1 MLMVWSVNLMKIIIV
16 GVPCVGKS
24 TVGKILANK
33 INYKFFDFDF
43 EVEKYFDS
51 HITFLKR
58 EYPFERTYREKVSVV
73 LGKILKENND
83 NFIIAMPPS
92 GLMDHYWRLI
102 KKDDSLIT
110 IALKDR
116 AKNILERITFYDDYS
131 KPMESP
137 VTKENEKYYLKDIS
151 LDIEYFGRSYK
162 KAKIQSKIAGK
173 SAFQVAD
180 DLRELLFAEVDYK
193 VTANEL

>member
-1 MLMVWSVNLMKIIIV
+1 MKIIIV
-16 GVPCVGKS
+16 GVSCVGKS
-24 TVGKILANK
+24 TVGKILADQ
-33 INYKFFDFDF
+33 IGYKFFDFDF
-43 EVEKYFDS
+43 EVEKYFNS

-73 LGKILKENND
+73 LSKILKENND
-83 NFIIAMPPS
+83 KFILAMPPS
-92 GLMDHYWRLI
+92 GLMDNYWRII

-110 IALKDR
+110 IALRDK

-137 VTKENEKYYLKDIS
+137 VTKENEKYYLKGIS

-162 KAKIQSKIAGK
+162 KAKIQKNIDGK
-173 SAFQVAD
+173 NAFQVAD
-180 DLRELLFAEVDYK
+180 ELILLLADSWM
-193 VTANEL
+193 

>member
-1 MLMVWSVNLMKIIIV
+1 MKIIIV
-16 GVPCVGKS
+16 GVSCVGKS
-24 TVGKILANK
+24 TVGKILADK
-33 INYKFFDFDF
+33 IGYKFYDFDF
-43 EVEKYFDS
+43 EVEKYFNS

-73 LGKILKENND
+73 LSKILQENND
-83 NFIIAMPPS
+83 NFILAMPPS
-92 GLMDHYWRLI
+92 GLMGNYWRII

-110 IALKDR
+110 IALRDK
-116 AKNILERITFYDDYS
+116 AKNILKRISFYDDYS

-137 VTKENEKYYLKDIS
+137 VTKENEKYYLKDLS

-162 KAKIQSKIAGK
+162 KAEFQKNIDRK

-180 DLRELLFAEVDYK
+180 ELVELLFA
-193 VTANEL
+193 